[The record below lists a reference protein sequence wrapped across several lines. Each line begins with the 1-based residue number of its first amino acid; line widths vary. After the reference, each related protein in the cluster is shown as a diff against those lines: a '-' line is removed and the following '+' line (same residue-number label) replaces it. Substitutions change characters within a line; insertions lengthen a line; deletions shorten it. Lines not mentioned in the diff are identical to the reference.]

1 MENFQLSYIQSYFLI
16 LFGIGIILYAI
27 LKKNSKRDLFENG
40 KKAEGIIF
48 ELRNKP
54 IGTVFSNVKN
64 IVIVR
69 FVTDKLDWITGE
81 LKNDFPLFYSGQY
94 KVGDKVDVLYDEKD
108 PGNFIVIT
116 KQPEKRAK
124 IFAFFIGLILML
136 VGIFQL
142 LKFI

>member
-48 ELRNKP
+48 ELRNRP

-81 LKNDFPLFYSGQY
+81 LKNDFPSFYSGQY

-108 PGNFIVIT
+108 PDNFIVVT
-116 KQPEKRAK
+116 KQSEKRAK

-136 VGIFQL
+136 VGFFQL